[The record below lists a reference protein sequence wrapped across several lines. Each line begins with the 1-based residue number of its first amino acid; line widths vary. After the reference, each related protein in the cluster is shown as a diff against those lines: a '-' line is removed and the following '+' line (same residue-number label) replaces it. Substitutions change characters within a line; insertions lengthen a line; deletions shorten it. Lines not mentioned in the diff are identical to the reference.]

1 MNNKIT
7 DRLPKGAGA
16 GTLDSYPA
24 VQTPWNKLISFYD
37 AYAYACRHH
46 AGMGAVFQEV
56 LRILVPDYD
65 ERADLMCRTDAAGKN
80 YVFNKMKIG
89 DTLYRDIHAENHQL
103 HPFFDTTDEEGGF
116 RAGAFGDLGDERL
129 LMNGRVNDFG
139 TYRVEKELDTCP
151 WDIMGSEICR
161 VSTTAI
167 EEISRAYGKDGEF
180 NMVEARGCGDLHCRL
195 IYENRK
201 KYPMPEREKIW
212 DNFGPI
218 ATADQIKFTPEE
230 ECVKDPQTMRCE
242 CGFKYRNGMCEERN
256 LTEMYNDGA
265 VNYPLG
271 SDYCLN
277 PINTLLR
284 TGKVEKD
291 YVENLVVCLF
301 EGSGKMMFLDS
312 YAKKGLRD
320 WLGVPDSVHD
330 GRILGAYIEVLL
342 QTIKCEYDIVSFD
355 AESAVYDIDEKT
367 FMRKM
372 SSDLFKTA
380 YLAMWYGM
388 SKTLLGPEWS
398 VWEESSEAPEGKFRI
413 KIEKKIDK
421 FCR

>member
-1 MNNKIT
+1 
-7 DRLPKGAGA
+7 
-16 GTLDSYPA
+16 
-24 VQTPWNKLISFYD
+24 
-37 AYAYACRHH
+37 
-46 AGMGAVFQEV
+46 
-56 LRILVPDYD
+56 
-65 ERADLMCRTDAAGKN
+65 
-80 YVFNKMKIG
+80 
-89 DTLYRDIHAENHQL
+89 
-103 HPFFDTTDEEGGF
+103 
-116 RAGAFGDLGDERL
+116 
-129 LMNGRVNDFG
+129 
-139 TYRVEKELDTCP
+139 
-151 WDIMGSEICR
+151 
-161 VSTTAI
+161 
-167 EEISRAYGKDGEF
+167 
-180 NMVEARGCGDLHCRL
+180 
-195 IYENRK
+195 
-201 KYPMPEREKIW
+201 
-212 DNFGPI
+212 
-218 ATADQIKFTPEE
+218 
-230 ECVKDPQTMRCE
+230 
-242 CGFKYRNGMCEERN
+242 
-256 LTEMYNDGA
+256 MYNDGA

-398 VWEESSEAPEGKFRI
+398 VWEEPSETPEGKFRI